1 MAEDTTEKEFGALT
15 KALSEKDA
23 AEFKNLAQ
31 NMHYADLADFYE
43 ELAEDSRALFAE
55 FVGVKLFAEVV
66 PDIPDTLVEGAIEHF
81 SPEDQGEL
89 LDELTDDDLA
99 DALQDVSEGA
109 KERYL
114 TLLDPEDK
122 KIMDALLLYGE
133 ETAGGRMTT
142 RYGRVHKD
150 MSVKEALEALRKI
163 EEETR
168 SLSRIFVIDDEGC
181 LLGKIKLR
189 SLAFSTWDTSI
200 TELMTPVQHDVLAS
214 VDQEEAMQMFVKYD
228 MFTLPVVDEYK
239 RLLGVITHDD
249 AMEIL
254 EQESTE
260 DIEKMAGVSGEQSE
274 ETYLNTTIAQHF
286 KRRFPWLFIL
296 ALLAILSGYVMLK
309 YDDLMQGAYVL
320 ALYLPMIVAAGG
332 NTGGQAATMVI
343 RAMALGEL
351 DQGASARV
359 AWKEARLGLILGS
372 LLGTCIGCLT
382 FFLIPALPESF
393 AKLPVGLPVG
403 MFALIAA
410 ISLALQ
416 ITTSTLTGAM
426 LPILARKVKIDP
438 AVVASPAITTIVD
451 VSGLVIYFTV
461 ASLLLPSLTQ

>member
-1 MAEDTTEKEFGALT
+1 MAEDTREKELEILS

-23 AEFKNLAQ
+23 VRFKDLAEGL
-31 NMHYADLADFYE
+31 HYADLADFYE
-43 ELAEDSRALFAE
+43 ELDEDARALFAE

-66 PDIPDTLVEGAIEHF
+66 PDIPDILVEDAIEHF

-99 DALQDVSEGA
+99 DALQDVSEDA

-114 TLLDPEDK
+114 TLLDSEDK
-122 KIMDALLLYGE
+122 KIMDALLQYGE
-133 ETAGGRMTT
+133 DTAGGRMTT
-142 RYGRVHKD
+142 RYGRLHKD
-150 MSVKEALEALRKI
+150 MSVKQALESLRKI
-163 EEETR
+163 EEETQ
-168 SLSRIFVIDDEGC
+168 SLARIFVVDNEGC

-189 SLAFSTWDTSI
+189 RLAFNSWDTPISQ
-200 TELMTPVQHDVLAS
+200 LMTTVQHDVLAS
-214 VDQEEAMQMFVKYD
+214 TDQEEAMQMFVKYD
-228 MFTLPVVDEYK
+228 MFSLPVVDEYN

-286 KRRFPWLFIL
+286 KRRFPWLMGL

-309 YDDLMQGAYVL
+309 YDNLMKEAYVL

-359 AWKEARLGLILGS
+359 AWKEARLGFILGS
-372 LLGTCIGCLT
+372 LLGVCIGIVT
-382 FFLIPALPESF
+382 FFLLPALPDSF
-393 AKLPVGLPVG
+393 SQLPEGLPLS
-403 MFALIAA
+403 MFAAIAA
-410 ISLALQ
+410 ISLTLQ

-426 LPILARKVKIDP
+426 LPILARKCKIDP

-461 ASLLLPSLTQ
+461 ASLLLPALAT